1 MENIGFGFQLMGIG
15 MVTVFVIL
23 LIVIFGS
30 TLMIR
35 LINRIA
41 PEEAPKNTA
50 KSAAKQDDAPVAV
63 LEAAVAQI
71 TGGRGHITKITKM
84 N

>member
-1 MENIGFGFQLMGIG
+1 MENLSLGFQLMGIG

-23 LIVIFGS
+23 LIVIYGS
-30 TLMIR
+30 SLLIKV
-35 LINRIA
+35 INRFA
-41 PEEAPKNTA
+41 PEEAPKVVKKA
-50 KSAAKQDDAPVAV
+50 DDTPVAV

-71 TGGRGHITKITKM
+71 TGGRGHITNITKI

>member
-1 MENIGFGFQLMGIG
+1 MGIG

-23 LIVIFGS
+23 LIVIYGS
-30 TLMIR
+30 SLLIKV
-35 LINRIA
+35 INRFA
-41 PEEAPKNTA
+41 PEEAPKVVKKA
-50 KSAAKQDDAPVAV
+50 DDTPVAV

-71 TGGRGHITKITKM
+71 TGGRGHITNITKI